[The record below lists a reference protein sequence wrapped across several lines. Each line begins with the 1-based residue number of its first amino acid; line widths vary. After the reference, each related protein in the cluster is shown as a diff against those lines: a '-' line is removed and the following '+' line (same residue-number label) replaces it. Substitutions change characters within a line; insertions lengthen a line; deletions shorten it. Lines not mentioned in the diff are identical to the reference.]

1 MTIIR
6 PPAMP
11 SLTAPVA
18 RAGPAIDRGSLT
30 YLSAGANLRPAFSDE
45 DLASIYLERTSSR
58 AEP

>member
-1 MTIIR
+1 M
-6 PPAMP
+6 PP
-11 SLTAPVA
+11 LTAPVA
-18 RAGPAIDRGSLT
+18 RACPAIDRGSLT